1 MWSSAAL
8 RAASTTQ
15 QSREVSKAQLHE
27 PQGGRV
33 GERETGKQGNRGREI
48 KREREGDRHRQSK
61 TQVRPKKTHQ
71 IFNVVFQQS
80 PANFQRFIPPAPL
93 KCEQNVPQILQNG
106 TQNALKVILL
116 RALGTLLGPSGAQVT
131 KACKKGCLKA
141 AKGCQKE
148 TPKSRKM
155 HKKR

>member
-48 KREREGDRHRQSK
+48 KRERERETDIDKARH
-61 TQVRPKKTHQ
+61 T
-71 IFNVVFQQS
+71 
-80 PANFQRFIPPAPL
+80 
-93 KCEQNVPQILQNG
+93 
-106 TQNALKVILL
+106 
-116 RALGTLLGPSGAQVT
+116 VT
-131 KACKKGCLKA
+131 G
-141 AKGCQKE
+141 Q
-148 TPKSRKM
+148 T
-155 HKKR
+155 